1 MSLNISG
8 LFLIATLYFSIMSDH
23 NNILGREHEEIL
35 EQLEEA
41 SAKNTAT
48 SKVFREMLGKFRH
61 HLGEENDTIVPLL
74 SYIKERTNGKA
85 VETNGIYFS
94 AEQKFN
100 SNFDIMIKEHR
111 IIQDL
116 ISKVQEQLKAN
127 PDEQSSNLSKTLL
140 DHIELEEEFLYPA
153 AKTAGEIMRLEK
165 KTQ

>member
-1 MSLNISG
+1 MG
-8 LFLIATLYFSIMSDH
+8 DH
-23 NNILGREHEEIL
+23 NSILDREHEEIL
-35 EQLEEA
+35 AQLEEA
-41 SAKNTAT
+41 SAKNTET
-48 SKVFREMLGKFRH
+48 SKIFREMLAKFRH
-61 HLGEENDTIVPLL
+61 HLRKENDTIVPLL

-85 VETNGIYFS
+85 VEANEIHFS

-100 SNFDIMIKEHR
+100 SNFGMMIKEHR

-153 AKTAGEIMRLEK
+153 AKTAGEIIRLEQ